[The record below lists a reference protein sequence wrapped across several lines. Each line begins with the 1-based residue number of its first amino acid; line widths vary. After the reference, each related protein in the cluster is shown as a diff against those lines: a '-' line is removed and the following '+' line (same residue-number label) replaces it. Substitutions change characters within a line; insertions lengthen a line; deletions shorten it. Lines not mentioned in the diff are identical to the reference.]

1 MSNSSDPISDKR
13 LSFIQN
19 DLAAALSTW
28 NELENSEVPLSPDE
42 EQLLKIKSLIGQLR
56 EKLEHF

>member
-19 DLAAALSTW
+19 DLTSALNTW
-28 NELENSEVPLSPDE
+28 LELEKADLAASPDE
-42 EQLLKIKSLIGQLR
+42 EQLLKIKSILGQLR

>member
-28 NELENSEVPLSPDE
+28 NELENSAVPLSPDE
-42 EQLLKIKSLIGQLR
+42 EQLLKIKSLIAQLR